1 MNYECDV
8 GKLADTP
15 LKMIEKLSKWKI
27 KRGGK
32 NIFFGFPKKVVI
44 FFTLLQINY
53 IIRSNLFVA
62 ITISVGQCNG
72 QLEKTYVICKY
83 FCVL

>member
-15 LKMIEKLSKWKI
+15 QKMIEKLSEWKI

-32 NIFFGFPKKVVI
+32 YIFFGFPKKVVI

-62 ITISVGQCNG
+62 ITISVGNAMG
-72 QLEKTYVICKY
+72 SLKKHMYSANISV
-83 FCVL
+83 